1 MDKPYMYPPPRV
13 LTASGKTVPITSLP
27 EEEQRLIER
36 QIRMVSEV
44 AKLDFCEDDE
54 WMIGS

>member
-54 WMIGS
+54 WMVGS